1 MISLNNLL
9 GGAFMN
15 NTQKNKTEK
24 KGACFEFNTY
34 ITKKFVNIEDSTQKI
49 ELKIKFGET
58 NNIVTVTRSELYSVS
73 EKLYNYGAD
82 IPSLKDFKLLMQIQE
97 MNAKIEYIHNNLGW
111 DEYKGNRIFKA
122 HSAVGWKSSYNGKL
136 DIKPVGS
143 FEKWKNTIIEY
154 VLPQKYLQLITI
166 LGLSSVTMGF
176 LQNEMDGSLFV
187 HIFGPSSKGK
197 TTGAM
202 VALSTAGNPNIV
214 AKNTLFA
221 DYGDTANFLI
231 SMLAGNHGFP
241 IVYDELSKAQ
251 TKNLSEFVY
260 NVTNGK
266 DRGRLKSNSEQRDV
280 ATWCTTVL
288 STGESSLL
296 SRCNNNA
303 GLLVR
308 VLEICPDE
316 ITATAEQAEA
326 LKDGIIH
333 NYGWAN
339 TILAKYYLENT
350 KYVMSTF
357 NKYREILKNDIS
369 ISNELVNRLIKKL
382 AAIMTTAYFARKVLE
397 IDFDVIAIKKLLIK
411 AVLKQNEEHPF
422 EQSKLLID
430 CLLSDLTTNP
440 SRYFE
445 LNPRKP
451 FGDLFG
457 QNIRGFLREIKPI
470 TINDERCSI
479 ELIYPTTNFE
489 WLLKKFGFT
498 NKLKELKALD
508 EKGFIKK
515 EGSHYSIRRKIAGRK
530 IPVYVLT
537 LPESLLS
544 ENFRNSVEED

>member
-1 MISLNNLL
+1 MN
-9 GGAFMN
+9 N

-24 KGACFEFNTY
+24 KGASFEFNTD

-82 IPSLKDFKLLMQIQE
+82 ISSPKDFKLLMQIQE

-122 HSAVGWKSSYNGKL
+122 HSAVGWKSTYKGKF
-136 DIKPVGS
+136 DIKPAGS
-143 FEKWKNTIIEY
+143 FDEWEKVIEQY
-154 VLPQKYLQLITI
+154 VLPYKYLQLMTI
-166 LGLSSVTMGF
+166 LGLSAVTMGF

-202 VALSTAGNPNIV
+202 VAMSTAGNPNIM

-221 DYGDTANFLI
+221 DYGDTNNYLI

-251 TKNLSEFVY
+251 AKNMSEFVY
-260 NVTNGK
+260 NVCNGK
-266 DRGRLKSNSEQRDV
+266 DKGRLKSNAEQRDTP
-280 ATWCTTVL
+280 TWCTTVL

-316 ITATAEQAEA
+316 ITSSAEQAEA

-339 TILAKYYLENT
+339 TILAQYYLENQKT
-350 KYVMSTF
+350 VFDVFIK
-357 NKYREILKNDIS
+357 NREILKKEIP
-369 ISNELVNRLIKKL
+369 IENELVNRLIKKL

-470 TINDERCSI
+470 AINDEVCSV
-479 ELIYPTTNFE
+479 ELIYPTSNFE
-489 WLLKKFGFT
+489 YLLKKFGFT
-498 NKLKELKALD
+498 NKLKELKSLD

>member
-1 MISLNNLL
+1 MN
-9 GGAFMN
+9 N

-24 KGACFEFNTY
+24 KGASFEFNTD

>member
-1 MISLNNLL
+1 MN
-9 GGAFMN
+9 N
-15 NTQKNKTEK
+15 NTQKTKTKK
-24 KGACFEFNTY
+24 KGACFEFNTD
-34 ITKKFVNIEDSTQKI
+34 ITKKFVNIENSTQKI
-49 ELKIKFGET
+49 ELKIKLSET
-58 NNIVTVTRSELYSVS
+58 SNIVTVTRSELYNVS

-82 IPSLKDFKLLMQIQE
+82 IPSPKDFKLLMQIQE

-122 HSAVGWKSSYNGKL
+122 HSAVGWKSTYDGKF

-143 FEKWKNTIIEY
+143 FDEWKKVIEKY
-154 VLPQKYLQLITI
+154 VLPYKYLQLMTI
-166 LGLSSVTMGF
+166 LGLSAVTMGF
-176 LQNEMDGSLFV
+176 LQNKMDGSLFV

-221 DYGDTANFLI
+221 DYGDTGNFLI

-296 SRCNNNA
+296 SRCNNNE

-316 ITATAEQAEA
+316 ITSSAEQAEA
-326 LKDGIIH
+326 VKDGIIH

-339 TILAKYYLENT
+339 TILAQYYLENQNT
-350 KYVMSTF
+350 VFDVFIK
-357 NKYREILKNDIS
+357 NREILKKEIS
-369 ISNELVNRLIKKL
+369 IENEIVNRLIKKL
-382 AAIMTTAYFARKVLE
+382 AAIMTTAYFAKQALD
-397 IDFDVIAIKKLLIK
+397 IDFDIEAIKNLLIET
-411 AVLKQNEEHPF
+411 VINQNKEHPF

>member
-1 MISLNNLL
+1 MN
-9 GGAFMN
+9 N

-24 KGACFEFNTY
+24 KGASFEFNTD

-202 VALSTAGNPNIV
+202 VALSTAGNPNIM

-266 DRGRLKSNSEQRDV
+266 DKGRLKSNSEQRDV

-382 AAIMTTAYFARKVLE
+382 SAIITTAYFARKVLE
-397 IDFDVIAIKKLLIK
+397 IDFDVIAIKKILIK

-430 CLLSDLTTNP
+430 CLLTDLATNP

-445 LNPRKP
+445 LTPRKP

>member
-1 MISLNNLL
+1 MKNNKEKKYLL
-9 GGAFMN
+9 Q
-15 NTQKNKTEK
+15 NTQIIK
-24 KGACFEFNTY
+24 KL
-34 ITKKFVNIEDSTQKI
+34 VNIENSTQMI
-49 ELKIKFGET
+49 RLEIKSNGLT
-58 NNIVTVTRSELYSVS
+58 NTVEVTRNELYNLSS
-73 EKLYNYGAD
+73 KLFDYGAE
-82 IPSLKDFKLLMQIQE
+82 IVVAKDFKNLMLFQE
-97 MNAKIEYIHNNLGW
+97 SEAKIEYIHNYVGW
-111 DEYKGNRIFKA
+111 DKYKDNCIFKA

-202 VALSTAGNPNIV
+202 VALSTAGNPNIM

-266 DRGRLKSNSEQRDV
+266 DKGRLKSNSEQRDV

-382 AAIMTTAYFARKVLE
+382 SAIITTAYFARKVLE
-397 IDFDVIAIKKLLIK
+397 IDFDVIAIKKILIK

-470 TINDERCSI
+470 AINDERCSI

>member
-1 MISLNNLL
+1 
-9 GGAFMN
+9 MN

-154 VLPQKYLQLITI
+154 ALPQKYLQLITI

-202 VALSTAGNPNIV
+202 VALSTAGNPNIM

-382 AAIMTTAYFARKVLE
+382 AAIMTTAYFAKQALD
-397 IDFDVIAIKKLLIK
+397 IDFNIEAIKNLLIK
-411 AVLKQNEEHPF
+411 AIINQNKEHPF

-470 TINDERCSI
+470 AINDELCSV
-479 ELIYPTTNFE
+479 ELIYPTSNFE
-489 WLLKKFGFT
+489 YLLKKFGFT
-498 NKLKELKALD
+498 NKLKELKSLD

>member
-1 MISLNNLL
+1 MN
-9 GGAFMN
+9 N

-24 KGACFEFNTY
+24 KGASFEFNTD

-82 IPSLKDFKLLMQIQE
+82 ISSPKDFKLLMQIQE

-122 HSAVGWKSSYNGKL
+122 HSAVGWKSTYKGKF
-136 DIKPVGS
+136 DIKPAGS
-143 FEKWKNTIIEY
+143 FDEWEKVIEQY
-154 VLPQKYLQLITI
+154 VLPYKYLQLMTI
-166 LGLSSVTMGF
+166 LGLSAVTMGF

-202 VALSTAGNPNIV
+202 VAMSTAGNPNIM

-221 DYGDTANFLI
+221 DYGDTNNYLI

-251 TKNLSEFVY
+251 AKNMSEFVY
-260 NVTNGK
+260 NVCNGK
-266 DRGRLKSNSEQRDV
+266 DKGRLKSNAEQRDTP
-280 ATWCTTVL
+280 TWCTTVL

-316 ITATAEQAEA
+316 ITSSAEQAEA

-339 TILAKYYLENT
+339 TILAQYYLENQKT
-350 KYVMSTF
+350 VFDVFIK
-357 NKYREILKNDIS
+357 NREILKKEIP
-369 ISNELVNRLIKKL
+369 IENELVNRLIKKL

-470 TINDERCSI
+470 AINDEICSV
-479 ELIYPTTNFE
+479 ELIYPTSNFE
-489 WLLKKFGFT
+489 YLLKKFGFT
-498 NKLKELKALD
+498 NKLKELKSLD

>member
-1 MISLNNLL
+1 
-9 GGAFMN
+9 MN

-382 AAIMTTAYFARKVLE
+382 AAIMTTAYFAKQALD
-397 IDFDVIAIKKLLIK
+397 IDFNIEAIKNLLIK
-411 AVLKQNEEHPF
+411 AIINQNKEHPF

-457 QNIRGFLREIKPI
+457 QNIRGFLHEIKPI
-470 TINDERCSI
+470 AINDGLCSV
-479 ELIYPTTNFE
+479 ELIYPTSNFE
-489 WLLKKFGFT
+489 YLLKKFGFT
-498 NKLKELKALD
+498 NKLKELKSLD